1 MPCFGDCMVY
11 SGIIELKREPRI
23 SVDVINKYR
32 LRWRKT
38 YLEEIRRGPKT
49 RRYVSLDSEPAK
61 DIYINRTIRPFF
73 RVISGDDI
81 YYIRTHRMIIY
92 GMHKYSRPLR
102 SIVMK
107 ASGYNLG
114 VMLVDK
120 GIVKSIDDLPEIFV
134 RQKIGILDIVDE
146 SLDTMKIN
154 IYECMSCYGMLS
166 VGMPMCDFE
175 AGIIEGVLEKLYG
188 RNKTVE
194 KYCWGLGYSF
204 CGFESYFE

>member
-1 MPCFGDCMVY
+1 
-11 SGIIELKREPRI
+11 
-23 SVDVINKYR
+23 
-32 LRWRKT
+32 
-38 YLEEIRRGPKT
+38 
-49 RRYVSLDSEPAK
+49 
-61 DIYINRTIRPFF
+61 
-73 RVISGDDI
+73 
-81 YYIRTHRMIIY
+81 MIIY

-120 GIVKSIDDLPEIFV
+120 GIVRSIDDLPEIFV
-134 RQKIGILDIVDE
+134 RQKIGILDIVNE

-154 IYECMSCYGMLS
+154 IYECMSCYGMLP
-166 VGMPMCDFE
+166 VGIPMCDFE
-175 AGIIEGVLEKLYG
+175 AGIIEGVLEKLYC

>member
-1 MPCFGDCMVY
+1 MVY
-11 SGIIELKREPRI
+11 TSFASLKGKY
-23 SVDVINKYR
+23 SVSSDVIDEYKSK
-32 LRWRKT
+32 WRRI

-49 RRYVSLDSEPAK
+49 RKYVSLDSEPAK

-73 RVISGDDI
+73 RGISSDDI

-120 GIVKSIDDLPEIFV
+120 DIVRSIDDLPEIFV
-134 RQKIGILDIVDE
+134 KQKIGILDIVNE

-154 IYECMSCYGMLS
+154 IYECMSCYGMLP

>member
-1 MPCFGDCMVY
+1 MV
-11 SGIIELKREPRI
+11 SASSESLRRPVRI
-23 SVDVINKYR
+23 SVEDIDDYR
-32 LRWRKT
+32 LKWRRV

-49 RRYVSLDSEPAK
+49 RNYVSLDSEPAK

-73 RVISGDDI
+73 RRISSDDI

-120 GIVKSIDDLPEIFV
+120 GIVKSLDDLPEIFV
-134 RQKIGILDIVDE
+134 RQKIGLLDIVDE

-154 IYECMSCYGMLS
+154 IYECMSCYGMLP

-175 AGIIEGVLEKLYG
+175 AGIIEGVLERLYG
-188 RNKTVE
+188 KNKTVE
-194 KYCWGLGYSF
+194 RYCWGLGYSF